1 MISSVIKMYLIFF
14 QLVGENDSFLENMLI
29 IV

>member
-1 MISSVIKMYLIFF
+1 MISSAIKMYLIFF